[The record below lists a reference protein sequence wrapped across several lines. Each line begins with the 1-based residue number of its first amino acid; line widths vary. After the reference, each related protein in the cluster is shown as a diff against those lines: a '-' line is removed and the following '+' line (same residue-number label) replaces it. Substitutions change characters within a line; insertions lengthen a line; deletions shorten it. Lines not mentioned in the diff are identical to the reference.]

1 MPSKRE
7 WVLIAAVPTL
17 VLIGAAAD
25 LGKGSDSTT
34 AAADAIPAGRAGAR
48 ARSTRQGQVSE
59 LDLAMLHRQVDL
71 QKPRNLFVTKS
82 WYVAPPPPPPV
93 QAAPPAPPTA
103 PPLPFTFLGR
113 YWDSGKLIFF
123 LVSGDRILSVKK
135 GDIVDG
141 NYRIDGVSGAT
152 LVITYLPLN
161 SKQSLDMGTA
171 G

>member
-7 WVLIAAVPTL
+7 WVLLAAVPAL
-17 VLIGAAAD
+17 VLMGAFADHGKGSDPSGAAAD
-25 LGKGSDSTT
+25 AS
-34 AAADAIPAGRAGAR
+34 PASGAGAR
-48 ARSTRQGQVSE
+48 AHPRRQGSSSE
-59 LDLAMLHRQVDL
+59 LNLAMLHRKAEL
-71 QKPRNLFVTKS
+71 QKPEDLFVTRS

-93 QAAPPAPPTA
+93 EAAPPAPPTA

-113 YWDSGKLIFF
+113 YWQSGKLTFF
-123 LVSGDRILSVKK
+123 LVSGDRVLSVKQ

-152 LVITYLPLN
+152 LLITYLPLN